1 MSRSLM
7 SGVMGLLLVQAR
19 RERVLLPVWILS
31 IAFLGFIIANA
42 VATEFGDEASR
53 TAIITV
59 AGASPA
65 FLFVR
70 GLPDGTSVGAV
81 VFFQGYAFT
90 AVLAGLMS
98 TFLVIRHT
106 RTDEEL
112 GRAELIGSVPVRR
125 AAAITAT
132 LVLGGAA
139 NLVLALCV
147 AAGYAA
153 AGLPGPGALTAGAA
167 VGAVGAFFV
176 AISGLVAQIMPSGRA
191 ANGAAAALA
200 GGAYF
205 VRGIG
210 DAFGIPSADLTHVT
224 SGWFSWFSPIGWGQ
238 RSRPFSAADPT
249 PLLIL
254 TAVSLFLALAIVVL
268 RNQRDLGESLLT
280 ERAGRDRAVAGSSSF
295 LGLAWRQQ
303 RFTLLGWCVFASL
316 LGSIAGGLG
325 PVVTNVIGGNQSLR
339 ELILRLVPGGRGEL
353 IDVFTTALLGI
364 AGVLAA
370 AAGIQVVLRLRAEEA
385 EGRAELL
392 LAAPRSSVS
401 WLAANLFLAAASAV
415 IVAAV
420 SGTAATAGLAL
431 SSAANGPPGLLIG
444 AALTHVPAA
453 VVFIAVTA
461 VAFAAVPRASIALG
475 WGFLAVGLVLGQF
488 GELMRLPAWLQD
500 LSPFRHTAAMPVEA
514 FDPIAALTMTGI
526 ALAGAGVAGYL
537 LRQRDLTA

>member
-1 MSRSLM
+1 M
-7 SGVMGLLLVQAR
+7 SGVTGLLLVQAR

-42 VATEFGDEASR
+42 VATEFGDEAAR

-70 GLPDGTSVGAV
+70 GLPDGTTVGAV

-125 AAAITAT
+125 AAPITAT
-132 LVLGGAA
+132 LILGGTA
-139 NLVLALCV
+139 NLLLAVSV
-147 AAGYAA
+147 AAGYVA
-153 AGLPGPGALTAGAA
+153 AGLPLSGAITAGAA

-191 ANGAAAALA
+191 ANGAAAALV

-205 VRGIG
+205 VRGVG
-210 DAFGIPSADLTHVT
+210 DAFGTPSADLTQVT

-238 RSRPFSAADPT
+238 RSRPFSVADPI
-249 PLLIL
+249 PLLGL
-254 TAVSLFLALAIVVL
+254 VAVSLLLALAVIGL
-268 RNQRDLGESLLT
+268 RSKRDLGESLLA
-280 ERAGRDRAVAGSSSF
+280 ERAGRERAATGASSL
-295 LGLAWRQQ
+295 LGLAWHQQ
-303 RFTLLGWCVFASL
+303 RFILLGWCLFSGL
-316 LGSIAGGLG
+316 LGGMAGGLG

-339 ELILRLVPGGRGEL
+339 ELIFRLVPGGRGEL

-370 AAGIQVVLRLRAEEA
+370 AAGVQVVLRLRAEEA

-392 LAAPRSSVS
+392 LAAPRSPAR
-401 WLAANLFLAAASAV
+401 WLGANLLLATVSTV
-415 IVAAV
+415 MVAAV
-420 SGTAATAGLAL
+420 AGTAAAAGLAV
-431 SSAANGPPGLLIG
+431 SGVASGPPGLLIG
-444 AALTHVPAA
+444 AALAHVPAA
-453 VVFIAVTA
+453 VVFIAATA
-461 VAFAAVPRASIALG
+461 VAFSVIPRASIALG

-514 FDPIAALTMTGI
+514 FEPLAALTMTGI
-526 ALAGAGVAGYL
+526 ALAVAGLAGFL
-537 LRQRDLTA
+537 LSKRDLAA